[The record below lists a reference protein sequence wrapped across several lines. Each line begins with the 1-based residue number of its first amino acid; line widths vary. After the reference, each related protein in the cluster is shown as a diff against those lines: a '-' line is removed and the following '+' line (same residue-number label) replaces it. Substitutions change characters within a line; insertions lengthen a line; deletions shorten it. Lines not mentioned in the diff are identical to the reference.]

1 MLTVPANH
9 MQVVVAQPEQH
20 WQTFAGPQYDGSLS
34 GQWRRPSTHQRR
46 LPMDERKVIAHRA
59 MLEIDRPHAI
69 LNLGIGMPEV
79 ISKCCYLES
88 SCASWLLLWQTSHT
102 K

>member
-1 MLTVPANH
+1 MPNCGQCCLTYVKST
-9 MQVVVAQPEQH
+9 QVVIAQPEMH
-20 WQTFAGPQYDGSLS
+20 WQTLAGPQYDGSLS

-79 ISKCCYLES
+79 GS
-88 SCASWLLLWQTSHT
+88 SLPPP
-102 K
+102 